1 MKCFVKIMEC
11 NHDLLFKNSDS
22 ETTKLDIDVQS
33 PDEETGIQ
41 GGYYILLRD
50 GG

>member
-1 MKCFVKIMEC
+1 MFRKNNGVESWFT
-11 NHDLLFKNSDS
+11 FKNSDS